1 MAVQGHALNQEEI
14 NRIISLLQ
22 DTDMTMPEIA
32 ARMQCS
38 RSAIV
43 SINRRFRVREYL
55 GLRSR
60 WQNSTANRTWVQP
73 SDLPRGTTNAILAT
87 VEQERVSNYA
97 EKK

>member
-1 MAVQGHALNQEEI
+1 MAVQGHALSQEEM
-14 NRIISLLQ
+14 NRIVSLLK

-55 GLRSR
+55 GLRSK
-60 WQNSTANRTWVQP
+60 WQNSTSNRTWVQ
-73 SDLPRGTTNAILAT
+73 SSEVARGTATAILAT
-87 VEQERVSNYA
+87 VEQERVSNYG